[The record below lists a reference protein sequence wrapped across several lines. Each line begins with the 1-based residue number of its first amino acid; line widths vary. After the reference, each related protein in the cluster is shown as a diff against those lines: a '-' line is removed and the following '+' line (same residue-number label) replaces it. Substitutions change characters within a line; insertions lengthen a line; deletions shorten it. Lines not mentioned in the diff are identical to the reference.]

1 MGCGVPPIGDPLSC
15 VTDLAGGA
23 ASSISGDFFGAIA
36 KDFGQAADSATQW
49 LWGQIGSAT
58 QVSLVDGPGR
68 TTFYFYLGLVASI
81 ALMVATGLFVVQIIG
96 SVLRQDGQG
105 LRKAL
110 TGLLVAF
117 GGASFA
123 IGMTVLLLN
132 AVDALCNGLLQVALG
147 QSMSQ
152 LGNHLLGV
160 GVEGAITN
168 PAGVLLLS
176 IVVLVAVV
184 MVWVAMMIRKLLIVV
199 TAVFAPLAFAGG
211 ASQMTAGWVRRWIET
226 MVALIVS
233 KLILILIFII
243 GYGMLFA
250 SLGQPANAT
259 GAQKITNVAGGV
271 LILAMSGLS
280 PWLAIKM
287 VHFAGGHF
295 DQIHTQA
302 YNASAA
308 PRQAMAVP
316 QKLAQMSR
324 GLPGSPGSAGS
335 SGRDGQSGSTGADG
349 REGLPGKQAPGV
361 GASSGS
367 ARSTGSATVGGGA
380 GTASPVS
387 GSAAGGSA
395 SAAGAAAAPVMVA
408 VAAKGAANAMAEK
421 TAQVADQ
428 SGGGQ

>member
-1 MGCGVPPIGDPLSC
+1 MGCGVPPFGDPLSC

-23 ASSISGDFFGAIA
+23 ASSISGDFFSAIA
-36 KDFGQAADSATQW
+36 SSFGKAADGATQW

-58 QVSLVDGPGR
+58 EVSLVDGPGR
-68 TTFYFYLGLVASI
+68 DTFYFYVGLVASI
-81 ALMVATGLFVVQIIG
+81 ALVVATGLFIVQIIG

-110 TGLLVAF
+110 VGLLVAF

-132 AVDALCNGLLQVALG
+132 AVDALCNGLLSVALG
-147 QSMSQ
+147 QSVSQ

-160 GVEGAITN
+160 GVEGAIAN

-184 MVWVAMMIRKLLIVV
+184 MVWVAMTIRKLLIVV

-211 ASQMTAGWVRRWIET
+211 ASQLTSGWVRRWIEM

-233 KLILILIFII
+233 KLVLIVIFII

-250 SLGQPANAT
+250 SLGQPVNAT

-295 DQIHTQA
+295 EQVHNLA
-302 YNASAA
+302 NNASAA

-316 QKLAQMSR
+316 QKLAQLSH
-324 GLPGSPGSAGS
+324 GLPGPAGLS
-335 SGRDGQSGSTGADG
+335 GTSGRDGQAGNSGADG

-361 GASSGS
+361 GGLSASSPAGS
-367 ARSTGSATVGGGA
+367 
-380 GTASPVS
+380 
-387 GSAAGGSA
+387 GGSCQ
-395 SAAGAAAAPVMVA
+395 GF
-408 VAAKGAANAMAEK
+408 
-421 TAQVADQ
+421 
-428 SGGGQ
+428 

>member
-1 MGCGVPPIGDPLSC
+1 MGCGVPPFGDPLSC

-68 TTFYFYLGLVASI
+68 ATFYFYLGLVASI
-81 ALMVATGLFVVQIIG
+81 ALVVATGLFIVQIIG

-117 GGASFA
+117 AGASFA

-132 AVDALCNGLLQVALG
+132 AVDALCNGLLAVALG
-147 QSMSQ
+147 QSVSQ

-211 ASQMTAGWVRRWIET
+211 ASQMTAGWVRRWIEM

-233 KLILILIFII
+233 KLILILMFII

-295 DQIHTQA
+295 DQIHSQA
-302 YNASAA
+302 NNASAA

-324 GLPGSPGSAGS
+324 GLPGSPGLAGA
-335 SGRDGQSGSTGADG
+335 SGRDGTSGSSGADG
-349 REGLPGKQAPGV
+349 REGLPGKQAPNGPAQGV
-361 GASSGS
+361 GAASGS
-367 ARSTGSATVGGGA
+367 ARATGSATVGG
-380 GTASPVS
+380 SS
-387 GSAAGGSA
+387 GAAGGSA
-395 SAAGAAAAPVMVA
+395 GAAGAAAAPVMVA
-408 VAAKGAANAMAEK
+408 VAAKGAANAAAGK
-421 TAQVADQ
+421 ASQVADQ
-428 SGGGQ
+428 TGAAQ